1 MPIFDS
7 HTHLDDP
14 AFDEDRD
21 QVFARARAAGA
32 RAFMIVGITPESC
45 PRAVALAESRDDCL
59 ASVGVHPHDA
69 KSCTEAHLAA
79 LAALAA
85 RPRVAAWGETG
96 LDFNRMHSPALV
108 QETWFARQLETAAGL
123 SLPVILHER
132 DSGGRFLDILRHHA
146 GSGGVRGVVHCFSG
160 TREELFAYLDLGL
173 SVGITGI
180 LTHKERGRDLRDL
193 LPSIPLDRML
203 LETDCPYLTPS
214 PERNRH
220 RRNEPAFLASVAA
233 VAAGLLDLTPDR
245 VAQTA
250 WDNTRRLFGA
260 PEGLETEPP

>member
-14 AFDEDRD
+14 AFDPDRD
-21 QVFARARAAGA
+21 QVFARARAAGVQG
-32 RAFMIVGITPESC
+32 FMIVGITPQSC
-45 PRAVALAESRDDCL
+45 HRAVALAESRNDCL

-85 RPRVAAWGETG
+85 RPKVAAWGETG
-96 LDFNRMHSPALV
+96 LDFNRMYSPALV
-108 QETWFARQLETAAGL
+108 QEKWFARQLELADGL

-132 DSGGRFLDILRHHA
+132 DSGGRFLEILRDQARA
-146 GSGGVRGVVHCFSG
+146 GGLKGVVHCFSG
-160 TREELFAYLDLGL
+160 NREELSAYLDLGL
-173 SVGITGI
+173 SIGITGV
-180 LTHKERGRDLRDL
+180 LTHKERGRDLRAL
-193 LPSIPLDRML
+193 LASIPSDRML

-214 PERNRH
+214 PDRNRH
-220 RRNEPAFLASVAA
+220 RRNEPAFLASVAPA
-233 VAAGLLDLTPDR
+233 AAGILGLTPEE

-250 WDNTRRLFGA
+250 WDNTCRLFGA
-260 PEGLETEPP
+260 PEGAETA